1 MINTNNHNQAVASLV
16 LGIIA
21 AASCF
26 FGLGAIIGLICGI
39 IGIVMAN
46 KAKNAGNTE
55 GIRKAGFICSIVG
68 TAIAGVALLIA
79 IATIGLI
86 GSMAMYY

>member
-16 LGIIA
+16 LGIVA

-55 GIRKAGFICSIVG
+55 GIRNVFYCVQIV
-68 TAIAGVALLIA
+68 ILKS
-79 IATIGLI
+79 TIKRINFLY
-86 GSMAMYY
+86 MRRWPNW

>member
-1 MINTNNHNQAVASLV
+1 MVNTNNHNQAVAALV

-26 FGLGAIIGLICGI
+26 FGVGAIVGLVCGI
-39 IGIVMAN
+39 IGIIMSN
-46 KAKNAGNTE
+46 KAKEAGNTE

-68 TAIAGVALLIA
+68 TVIAGITVIIA
-79 IATIGLI
+79 IAAFGLI
-86 GSMAMYY
+86 SSIAMY

>member
-16 LGIIA
+16 LGIVA

-39 IGIVMAN
+39 VGIVMAN

-68 TAIAGVALLIA
+68 TSIAGVTLLIA

>member
-1 MINTNNHNQAVASLV
+1 MVTTNNHNQAVAALV

-26 FGLGAIIGLICGI
+26 FGIGAIIGLVCGI
-39 IGIVMAN
+39 IGIIMSN
-46 KAKNAGNTE
+46 KAKEAGNTE

-86 GSMAMYY
+86 GSMVAYY